1 MNFLSEIAVF
11 KKELSDIKKELV
23 EMKESN
29 RRVYENVLLLVKSV
43 QKSYQNVVE
52 MTKISHDDLDEDLTD
67 LANSVSL
74 VGWG

>member
-29 RRVYENVLLLVKSV
+29 RLVWKQVLLLVKSV

>member
-52 MTKISHDDLDEDLTD
+52 MTKISHDHLDEDLTD